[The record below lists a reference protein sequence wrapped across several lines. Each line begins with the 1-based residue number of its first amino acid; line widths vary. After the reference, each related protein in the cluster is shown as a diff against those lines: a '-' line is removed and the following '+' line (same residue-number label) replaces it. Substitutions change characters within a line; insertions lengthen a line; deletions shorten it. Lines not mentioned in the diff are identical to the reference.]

1 MLTAVEQHITFEAPN
16 NSSDTFT
23 IEVPEDNDS
32 DNAEKVEEE
41 SKEADDEPKSD
52 EATASSSN
60 SLAASSQGKEEG
72 DVEL

>member
-1 MLTAVEQHITFEAPN
+1 MLTCVEQHITFEAPH
-16 NSSDTFT
+16 SSDTFT
-23 IEVPEDNDS
+23 LEVPEDNDS
-32 DNAEKVEEE
+32 DKVEQE
-41 SKEADDEPKSD
+41 SKEAEDEPKSD